1 MFLTSRRQ
9 DYDHGFPARDSRASR
24 RNECLIYRI
33 YFLTCSSQIRNQPTH
48 MNSFQPSTVYLPSN
62 NSPQRSRKRDILS
75 LIKKKLQWPWIS
87 KQIVIA
93 QERSSTFFQE
103 VRSIGSSVTMSER
116 EKRKLGIFNLLNFLS
131 LLTGFIAPM
140 AGLISHSRIP
150 AVTWIAVFTPAFVNL
165 LVLLLNYCHR
175 YQAGMIAYFILYP
188 VVTSFVYLNGLNPGM
203 DLYFILCGI
212 LSVFFIP
219 QVGNMLF
226 SIALSMIS
234 YFLLSVLFKNYHYKL
249 EVANFEV
256 YAVNQALA
264 IVFIFYGLY
273 LIKRENTGYQLLLLK
288 KNRELHRI
296 NLAIEKQKT
305 EIAEKAT
312 LLEEQKVQL
321 ENLNSF
327 KVKLFSIISHDLKG
341 PMYALRNLFREMQQ
355 NNLPAKQ
362 VKIMLPDVVTDL
374 NNTTG
379 LMENLLHWAK
389 SQMQMSSIVP
399 QQFDITEAFD
409 DVLRPLRL
417 SALTKNI
424 EMKNELVENSFVVA
438 DKDMICLVFR
448 NLISN
453 AIKFTRKNGTI
464 TITSRQEKHHLEV
477 SVHDNGVGISQEQ
490 MSRLFNEFYSNNGT
504 ADESGTG
511 LGLMLCKEF
520 ITKNGGT
527 IQVRSEKDK
536 GSIFSFT
543 VPLDDATG

>member
-1 MFLTSRRQ
+1 
-9 DYDHGFPARDSRASR
+9 
-24 RNECLIYRI
+24 
-33 YFLTCSSQIRNQPTH
+33 